1 MHRGGYTTSSDH
13 FEYLSVPNSAT
24 VALGIAGTK
33 NRSKASLSHL
43 ELHNRLY
50 AQHHGLKQY
59 SKHIP
64 PSSKG
69 LSKPTTPYAS
79 TSRPPTV
86 SPQHYTT
93 GSQQQQNLK
102 DTPTSRLVA
111 SGTPPPLQ
119 VTPPQLTEENLKL
132 HTKLSKNQPMSYVER
147 ISLWRQSLP
156 DKFEDEQD
164 ARDSIR
170 RTSAAN
176 HKRPTTTTTTSS
188 SMMLP
193 GSSSVRAGLS
203 GSANT
208 VHQLHQG
215 AKKRYDDRT
224 GGNDGG
230 RSTNSALFRPLP
242 SLASLSNL
250 PYATEHGDVSASQ
263 SKLGKQTSQSS
274 GVGSGQL
281 SANPASRGKL
291 LCCLKVEIKTG
302 VFRMLPVHEND
313 NAHELS
319 YEFCKTNNLMNSVEA
334 LTNHVTLSMSTF
346 SGK

>member
-79 TSRPPTV
+79 ASRPPTV

-102 DTPTSRLVA
+102 DTPTRVS
-111 SGTPPPLQ
+111 
-119 VTPPQLTEENLKL
+119 PQLTEENLKL

-274 GVGSGQL
+274 GV
-281 SANPASRGKL
+281 
-291 LCCLKVEIKTG
+291 EIKTG

-319 YEFCKTNNLMNSVEA
+319 YEFCKTNNLLNSVEA